1 MIPLSIRQTGEIRH
15 PGGTPIAT
23 PGGTPS
29 GTPGGTPGGTP
40 RSGGSSK
47 TPPLKDPFA
56 WRENLQSISPAN
68 SARSGGVG
76 TPPLVKSPP
85 VTPPSGG
92 VATPPSGGV
101 PSTIASARS
110 MPSARSQFGSVYGAY
125 ETPRS
130 SGMSPYVTPNSSARA
145 ADFAAVYEDT
155 PVYDAFVVGAKDF
168 RPPPRQA
175 ATPSAKSEISS
186 VSLGGASAS
195 LDAKTVFSSA
205 RHGRHKEVE
214 KSLQAGFDPA
224 STDSFGNTLFHI
236 ACQNGNKRIAK
247 LSIKYGGNMDAPNS
261 KGNTGLHFL
270 YAYGYPDIAA
280 YFIEKGADDTVPN
293 ENGLPPPAG
302 IK

>member
-1 MIPLSIRQTGEIRH
+1 MIPLSIRQPEK
-15 PGGTPIAT
+15 GGTPNAT

-40 RSGGSSK
+40 RSGGSSR

-68 SARSGGVG
+68 SARSGGGVG
-76 TPPLVKSPP
+76 TPPLVTSPP

-101 PSTIASARS
+101 QSTIVSARS
-110 MPSARSQFGSVYGAY
+110 ITSARSQFGSVYGAY

-155 PVYDAFVVGAKDF
+155 PVYEAFVVGAKDF
-168 RPPPRQA
+168 RPPPRQT

-186 VSLGGASAS
+186 ASPGGASPS

-214 KSLQAGFDPA
+214 KSLQTGFDPA

-247 LSIKYGGNMDAPNS
+247 LAIKYGGNMDAPNS

-270 YAYGYPDIAA
+270 YAYGYPDIAE
-280 YFIEKGADDTVPN
+280 YFIEKGADDAVQN
-293 ENGLPPPAG
+293 ENGRVPSEG